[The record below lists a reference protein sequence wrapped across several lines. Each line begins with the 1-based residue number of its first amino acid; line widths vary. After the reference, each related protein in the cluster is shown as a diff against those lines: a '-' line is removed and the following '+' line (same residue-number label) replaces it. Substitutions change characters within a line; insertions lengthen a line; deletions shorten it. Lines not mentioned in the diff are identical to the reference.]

1 MPSLTAPWNPVRTS
15 LTVGMVDAASKPPL
29 RIVWLKRDLRL
40 RDHAPMAEAFKRGG
54 PHLVIYCFEPE
65 DLAHPTTSARH
76 VGFVQQGLAD
86 MDAQWAEWAL
96 KGRVS
101 PGTATTVLQAPF
113 VEVIRHLSKAFAITG
128 VHSYA
133 ESGLRHTY
141 ARDLSVQR
149 VLKAAGI
156 PWHEHQ
162 RDGVQRGRRNR
173 DQWREQWFAHM
184 SAPQDHPD
192 HALFRPIDP
201 AALAWPARWRSL
213 SLQGVDMDLFQP
225 GGERRAH
232 AYLGSFVSDRIRRY
246 ARAISK
252 PEGSREGCSRLSA
265 YLAWGNL
272 SIRQVHQRQVAARR
286 AGGDA
291 PSGQARNFS
300 AFDSRLRWHCHFIQK
315 FEMEDRMEFDN
326 VNRGYDRLDKPVNA
340 EHVSAWSEGRTGFPL
355 IDACMRCVTATGYLN
370 FRMRAMLV
378 SFLTHHLWQ
387 PWQAGV
393 EHLARQFLDFEPG
406 IHYPQFQMQ
415 AGVTGINTVR
425 IYNPVKQAEDHDPDG
440 HFIRKW
446 VPELKDVPAPYVFAP
461 WTMPPIEAA
470 LLDLRLG
477 ERYPFPIV
485 SLEQASR
492 AARERLWAHR
502 KDPEV
507 KQEGARILRRHVV
520 VGARPMD

>member
-1 MPSLTAPWNPVRTS
+1 
-15 LTVGMVDAASKPPL
+15 
-29 RIVWLKRDLRL
+29 
-40 RDHAPMAEAFKRGG
+40 
-54 PHLVIYCFEPE
+54 
-65 DLAHPTTSARH
+65 
-76 VGFVQQGLAD
+76 
-86 MDAQWAEWAL
+86 
-96 KGRVS
+96 
-101 PGTATTVLQAPF
+101 
-113 VEVIRHLSKAFAITG
+113 
-128 VHSYA
+128 
-133 ESGLRHTY
+133 
-141 ARDLSVQR
+141 
-149 VLKAAGI
+149 
-156 PWHEHQ
+156 
-162 RDGVQRGRRNR
+162 
-173 DQWREQWFAHM
+173 
-184 SAPQDHPD
+184 
-192 HALFRPIDP
+192 
-201 AALAWPARWRSL
+201 
-213 SLQGVDMDLFQP
+213 
-225 GGERRAH
+225 
-232 AYLGSFVSDRIRRY
+232 
-246 ARAISK
+246 
-252 PEGSREGCSRLSA
+252 
-265 YLAWGNL
+265 
-272 SIRQVHQRQVAARR
+272 
-286 AGGDA
+286 
-291 PSGQARNFS
+291 
-300 AFDSRLRWHCHFIQK
+300 
-315 FEMEDRMEFDN
+315 
-326 VNRGYDRLDKPVNA
+326 
-340 EHVSAWSEGRTGFPL
+340 L